1 MTKLPFSK
9 KGERTSD
16 LLALIHTDVC
26 GPMSTCT
33 RNGDRYFIT
42 FIDDYSRY
50 GYVYLMR
57 HKSESFKKFKE
68 FKTEVENQLNKSI
81 KALRSDRR
89 GGYLSYEFIMY
100 LKECG
105 CLPLE
110 NLKDKQLKMNIKLL
124 IIKHKKGKE
133 KGQEKGPTDQKMSLM
148 DSGATLFVPQ
158 GNPKCEA
165 RV

>member
-1 MTKLPFSK
+1 MQINTITPNYAYYKIVQL
-9 KGERTSD
+9 E
-16 LLALIHTDVC
+16 L
-26 GPMSTCT
+26 
-33 RNGDRYFIT
+33 RYE
-42 FIDDYSRY
+42 YS
-50 GYVYLMR
+50 
-57 HKSESFKKFKE
+57 
-68 FKTEVENQLNKSI
+68 
-81 KALRSDRR
+81 
-89 GGYLSYEFIMY
+89 
-100 LKECG
+100 

-133 KGQEKGPTDQKMSLM
+133 KGQEKGPTDQKRSLM

>member
-1 MTKLPFSK
+1 M
-9 KGERTSD
+9 RQ
-16 LLALIHTDVC
+16 
-26 GPMSTCT
+26 
-33 RNGDRYFIT
+33 
-42 FIDDYSRY
+42 
-50 GYVYLMR
+50 VYR
-57 HKSESFKKFKE
+57 WD
-68 FKTEVENQLNKSI
+68 SI
-81 KALRSDRR
+81 PLW
-89 GGYLSYEFIMY
+89 YIPHV
-100 LKECG
+100 

-133 KGQEKGPTDQKMSLM
+133 KGQEKGPNDQKRSLM